1 MLQQLFKF
9 KGGVKPATHK
19 AASVQAP
26 IRTAPIPSRLVVPLH
41 QSIGGQPTPA
51 RYEVGIDE
59 RAAASHQAARFCVLR
74 AGLSFAAW
82 VKRVSPGY
90 WNTTL

>member
-26 IRTAPIPSRLVVPLH
+26 IRTAPIPSRAIVPLH
-41 QSIGGQPTPA
+41 QSIGGQPTPLV
-51 RYEVGIDE
+51 EVGDRVLKGQRIGGADKWVS
-59 RAAASHQAARFCVLR
+59 AAVHS
-74 AGLSFAAW
+74 G
-82 VKRVSPGY
+82 
-90 WNTTL
+90 